1 MTPLMLRPF
10 LSRNADKMLS
20 PKQSN
25 PPQTSGTQN
34 LETFLI
40 TNSTDAAT
48 NNFQDISG
56 KKPKCLQEDQE
67 VFTRST
73 KVPGIILHRTHPSF
87 IPKHTS
93 PWFRQRC
100 KSIDVEEKS
109 KTHIPTA
116 NKTQDRAQKVK
127 RYCSRHKNCSIF
139 MLSLADL

>member
-10 LSRNADKMLS
+10 LSKTTDKMLN
-20 PKQSN
+20 PKQGN

-48 NNFQDISG
+48 NNFPNNSG
-56 KKPKCLQEDQE
+56 KKSKCLQEDQE
-67 VFTRST
+67 VFTSSN
-73 KVPGIILHRTHPSF
+73 KVPGIILHRTH
-87 IPKHTS
+87 PKHTS

-109 KTHIPTA
+109 KTHIPTS
-116 NKTQDRAQKVK
+116 NKTPDRAQKVK
-127 RYCSRHKNCSIF
+127 RYCSSHINCSIF
-139 MLSLADL
+139 MLSLADS